1 MASED
6 PTISHVVDA
15 ALLKRIAENGAKD
28 ALAKHSGGGHPPG
41 MDDLERRVGRLE
53 TILDQ
58 MVPTLARIDE
68 RLKAVATKDDLVG
81 VRQDISKVGE
91 RVAKV
96 EGAVDKLPT
105 TLHLLGF
112 IVSVLALAGIAKFLH
127 L

>member
-1 MASED
+1 
-6 PTISHVVDA
+6 
-15 ALLKRIAENGAKD
+15 
-28 ALAKHSGGGHPPG
+28 
-41 MDDLERRVGRLE
+41 MDNPSRSVSRPE

-68 RLKAVATKDDLVG
+68 RMKVIATKDDLST
-81 VRQDISKVGE
+81 VRQDVAKVGE

-112 IVSVLALAGIAKFLH
+112 VLTVLALAGIAKFLH
-127 L
+127 F

>member
-1 MASED
+1 MGLPNRASGMDDRQSITQGSERA
-6 PTISHVVDA
+6 PVD
-15 ALLKRIAENGAKD
+15 G
-28 ALAKHSGGGHPPG
+28 SGGGGHPPV
-41 MDDLERRVGRLE
+41 MDDLTRRVDRLE

-58 MVPTLARIDE
+58 MAPTLARIDE
-68 RLKAVATKDDLVG
+68 RLKYLATKEDVA
-81 VRQDISKVGE
+81 KVGE

-96 EGAVDKLPT
+96 EGAVEKLPT